1 MMAGPDSKPSAIFL
15 MGPTASG
22 KTALAVEMRKRFP
35 VDIISV
41 DSALIYRG
49 MAIGT
54 AKPDAETLQQAP
66 HALIDIRDPAQS
78 YSAAEFRENAL
89 VEMSKIVTSG
99 RVPLLAGGTMLYFKA
114 LSRGLARL
122 PSASPQ
128 IRREIEE
135 QATAAGWQI
144 MHARLAVKDPE
155 SAERIHP
162 NDAQRIQRALE
173 VIEITGRPLS
183 ELLQEQE
190 EQDLGYRLLKI
201 IACPQPRSVLHERIE
216 QRFRMMLDEGFM
228 EEMKALRSRGDLS
241 LDMPS
246 MRCVGYR
253 QAWAYLD
260 GEISFD
266 EMCLKATAAT
276 RQLAKRQLTWL
287 RQESGALWYDPTVEK
302 AQNNVFREVEK
313 FLEIRARRT

>member
-1 MMAGPDSKPSAIFL
+1 MVDPAPKPPAIFL

-22 KTALAVEMRKRFP
+22 KTALAVELRKRFP

-41 DSALIYRG
+41 DSALIYRD

-89 VEMSKIVTSG
+89 VEMSKAVTNG

-114 LSRGLARL
+114 LSRGLAKL

-135 QATAAGWQI
+135 QAREAGWQI

-162 NDAQRIQRALE
+162 NDPQRIQRALE

-183 ELLQEQE
+183 ELLQEHE

-216 QRFRMMLDEGFM
+216 QRFRKMLDEGFM
-228 EEMKALRSRGDLS
+228 EEMKALRSRGDLN
-241 LDMPS
+241 LDLPS

-313 FLEIRARRT
+313 FLEI

>member
-1 MMAGPDSKPSAIFL
+1 
-15 MGPTASG
+15 
-22 KTALAVEMRKRFP
+22 
-35 VDIISV
+35 
-41 DSALIYRG
+41 
-49 MAIGT
+49 
-54 AKPDAETLQQAP
+54 
-66 HALIDIRDPAQS
+66 
-78 YSAAEFRENAL
+78 
-89 VEMSKIVTSG
+89 MSKIVTSG

-114 LSRGLARL
+114 LSRGLAKL

-135 QATAAGWQI
+135 QARAAGWQI

-216 QRFRMMLDEGFM
+216 TRFRMMLDEGFM
-228 EEMKALRSRGDLS
+228 EEMKALRSRGDLN